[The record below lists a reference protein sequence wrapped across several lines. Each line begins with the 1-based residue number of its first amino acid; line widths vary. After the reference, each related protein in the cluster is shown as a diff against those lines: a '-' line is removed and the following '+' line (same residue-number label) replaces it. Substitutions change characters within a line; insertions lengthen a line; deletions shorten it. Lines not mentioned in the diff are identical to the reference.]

1 MAAERSNI
9 RAGIITLAAVGAFS
23 AALWG
28 WLQWKETSRASYT
41 VIFTAEQGVYGLMP
55 GSDIL
60 VGGIRRGNVASIVP
74 TLMDGT
80 VVDYH
85 VHVEIER
92 VVPITRGTRFE
103 AVSAGINGESTL
115 EVRNVGRAGPMA
127 GNGSDP
133 RIAGRLEP
141 GSTIRASTPDSL
153 RTLGG
158 PQSAKPLRTLV
169 DAWLPDPPRED
180 SLPNMV
186 QRMVDDLP
194 ERGSDVKQGFS
205 ELSDRVRSDLQ
216 SWRTSFEE
224 LRTQSESAFA
234 KLGTAGDAPADA
246 VVPQLRAIG
255 DEVGK
260 LPSVESLRT
269 QEASAA
275 LDRAVVSAKALGRK
289 SGELRAMLE
298 DADLAMGG
306 TSADYAIASQ
316 DLAATEREA
325 LTAPWRL
332 FASPNAGE
340 RARSGRI
347 AIARAYAEAA
357 ADHQRA
363 MKGIEDALRRDAE
376 LLARS
381 PGLAEL
387 LRSRVEAA
395 NARFAE
401 QAARAEELLLG
412 PAPGQP

>member
-1 MAAERSNI
+1 
-9 RAGIITLAAVGAFS
+9 
-23 AALWG
+23 
-28 WLQWKETSRASYT
+28 
-41 VIFTAEQGVYGLMP
+41 
-55 GSDIL
+55 
-60 VGGIRRGNVASIVP
+60 
-74 TLMDGT
+74 
-80 VVDYH
+80 
-85 VHVEIER
+85 
-92 VVPITRGTRFE
+92 
-103 AVSAGINGESTL
+103 
-115 EVRNVGRAGPMA
+115 MA